1 MISVGRVI
9 NINDDTDG
17 DRIKARVLPADQ
29 YKTDENIAYAFPILP
44 KMFRVKP
51 KVGEAV
57 LIVTPD
63 DDQRGQRYYFGPIVS
78 QPQFMDYDDFIA
90 GATTLLKGALKEP
103 EKAPSL
109 IPDSVGCIPSD
120 EEVGVYGRG
129 NSDIIIGENNVR
141 IRSGVRKI
149 ETKNSEKALTFNGSD
164 PSFIKLKYYND
175 GLKTDSGITK
185 SSAIIG
191 GNDIVLASS
200 DGDPYFSFNDKDE
213 SVSDETFKE
222 MLEKAHQLP
231 YGDILVDFLQSFI
244 KMFKSH
250 THKYHNLPP
259 CPDSESLKFDTKYPS
274 ENLDNILLSK
284 HIKIN

>member
-29 YKTDENIAYAFPILP
+29 YKTDDNIAYAFPILP

-129 NSDIIIGENNVR
+129 NSDIIIGEDNVR

-259 CPDSESLKFDTKYPS
+259 CPDSESLKFDTNYPS